1 MSGGLSLTPKPIV
14 LTFSNKTIIM
24 ILSVFEEAEQLFF
37 LTSKFN
43 NQYFENQTLKLKYSG
58 QSSKN

>member
-37 LTSKFN
+37 FDK
-43 NQYFENQTLKLKYSG
+43 QIQ
-58 QSSKN
+58 QSIF